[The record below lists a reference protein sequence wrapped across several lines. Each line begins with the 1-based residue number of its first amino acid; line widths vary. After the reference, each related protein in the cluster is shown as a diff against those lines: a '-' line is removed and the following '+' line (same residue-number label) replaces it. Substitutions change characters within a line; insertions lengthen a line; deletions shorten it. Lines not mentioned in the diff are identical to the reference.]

1 MKILK
6 GYYEHMRESLS
17 DRELVYVEEITD
29 NSMSSIVSKEEAEFG
44 SCRFDESELLGMR
57 DEMRMYVTYLIY
69 KKGRGIK

>member
-6 GYYEHMRESLS
+6 GYYDYMKECLS
-17 DRELVYVEEITD
+17 DRELAYVEEITD
-29 NSMSSIVSKEEAEFG
+29 DSMKSIVGKEEAEFG
-44 SCRFDESELLGMR
+44 SCRFDENELLGMR